1 MRKLII
7 GCICILGM
15 SMTYAQDQDLAD
27 SVKSLVSS
35 NDLTQEEKL
44 EAYSWLSINS
54 DTYEERLQYGEQ
66 LLELAT
72 QLNRPDYR
80 IKANSSIGIAH
91 KYLGNLGSALEYLF
105 KSAEEADDSDNF
117 LAFLAEI
124 YVEISTC
131 YTQNGDSENALFYGS
146 KSIGILRQTGSE
158 KKLAYSLLNYGY
170 DYYIIGNY
178 DSAMAYYNESETI
191 LEARGSKRAT
201 AYVVGNRAL
210 VYWKTGNINLAK
222 EELFKSI
229 EVLKSYD
236 DLYAMADY
244 YNQLGNIYLEEGEEE
259 EAIQYTM
266 KGLEMAKGEGLKE
279 QVRDA
284 SLVLYQLY
292 SNQKNYEKAIAYQT
306 QYYTYKDS
314 IQNVETTQRLANLR
328 TEYEVGLKQSEVDL
342 LLEQKQSN
350 RIIMIIIISVLFI
363 VICLVIVIYSFYKSK
378 KRLSEQL
385 EKQKDDLVVL
395 NETKDKF
402 FSIISHDLR
411 GPVNSLY
418 GLVAVSKIYIN
429 EGKTN
434 RVVDMVNQMDG
445 FVEHLTGLLDTLLNW
460 ALNQRGGFPYSPEKL
475 LLKEV
480 VDDTVAIS
488 KDMAY
493 SKGIKIEA
501 SIQDDLELFADRNST
516 ATILRNLLNNSI
528 KFTNDQGL
536 VTINAEKVGEE
547 CVIKVVDNG
556 IGIPKDKLDRLFSLN
571 EKVST
576 KGTIGEKGIGLG
588 LQLVYEFIQLN
599 KGKIEVESEVDKG
612 TTFTVTLPISQN

>member
-1 MRKLII
+1 MRNLIV
-7 GCICILGM
+7 GCFCVLSI
-15 SMTYAQDQDLAD
+15 SFAYTQNQVLAD
-27 SVKSLVSS
+27 SVRTLISS
-35 NDLTQEEKL
+35 NDLNQEETLQAYYWLSDKSPSLEEKL
-44 EAYSWLSINS
+44 
-54 DTYEERLQYGEQ
+54 QFGEK
-66 LLELAT
+66 LLGLAT
-72 QLNRPDYR
+72 QLNRIDYR
-80 IKANSSIGIAH
+80 IKANSSIGVAH
-91 KYLGNLGSALEYLF
+91 RYMGNLGSALEYLF
-105 KSAEEADDSDNF
+105 KSAEEAADQQDF
-117 LAFLAEI
+117 QAFLAEV
-124 YVEISTC
+124 YAEISTC

-146 KSIGILRQTGSE
+146 KSIAMLRKTGSK
-158 KKLAYSLLNYGY
+158 KKLAYSLLNTGY
-170 DYYIIGNY
+170 DYYLIGNY
-178 DSAMAYYNESETI
+178 DSAMAYYNESEPI
-191 LEARGSKRAT
+191 LEASGSKHAA
-201 AYVVGNRAL
+201 AYVIGNRAL
-210 VYWKTGNINLAK
+210 VYWKTGDITKAK
-222 EELFKSI
+222 EELFRSI
-229 EVLKSYD
+229 DILKPFD
-236 DLYAMADY
+236 DKYAMADY
-244 YNQLGNIYLEEGEEE
+244 YNQLGNIYLEQNEEKEG
-259 EAIQYTM
+259 IQYTLQ
-266 KGLEMAKGEGLKE
+266 GLEMAKSEGLKE

-292 SNQKNYEKAIAYQT
+292 SNQGKYKEAIAYQT
-306 QYYTYKDS
+306 QHFAYKDS
-314 IQNVETTQRLANLR
+314 IQNLETTQRLANLR

-342 LLEQKQSN
+342 LLEQKNSN

-418 GLVAVSKIYIN
+418 GLVAVSKIYIS

-501 SIQDDLELFADRNST
+501 SIQDGLELYADRNST

-547 CVIKVVDNG
+547 CVIKVTDNG

-612 TTFTVTLPISQN
+612 TTFSVTLPISQS